1 MSLTRWAGN
10 VQHQSV
16 LPYGLQSRD
25 ALRCLYIDKNNFYL
39 FITFMT
45 VRQYINKL
53 NVRSPF
59 ASPKSRL

>member
-1 MSLTRWAGN
+1 MVLGYSRLEGRGTHDRATC
-10 VQHQSV
+10 VISV
-16 LPYGLQSRD
+16 
-25 ALRCLYIDKNNFYL
+25 DKNNFYL
-39 FITFMT
+39 IITFMT